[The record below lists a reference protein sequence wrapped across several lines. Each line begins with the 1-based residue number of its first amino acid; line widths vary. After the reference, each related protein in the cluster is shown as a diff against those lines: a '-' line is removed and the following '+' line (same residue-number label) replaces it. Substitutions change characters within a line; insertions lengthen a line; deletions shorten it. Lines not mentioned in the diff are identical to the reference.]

1 MQWSEAMHL
10 RPKVHPSDGIVGAGY
25 QRILGIQLL
34 EEHELHVLAAESVA
48 DSAALALV
56 GVSAQFAGP

>member
-1 MQWSEAMHL
+1 MHL
-10 RPKVHPSDGIVGAGY
+10 RPGARRFDGTAGDGY

-56 GVSAQFAGP
+56 GISARFAGP